1 MFELLQVKNLIL
13 HHHINIYLV
22 DDILLCDRMSEKE
35 KQEDFATLLIRWY
48 LKQKRVTKV
57 DIPRDKGEGN
67 ERKEI

>member
-1 MFELLQVKNLIL
+1 
-13 HHHINIYLV
+13 
-22 DDILLCDRMSEKE
+22 MSEKE